1 MKTKERRGRPPKGS
15 GALTERFE
23 MRMTKP
29 EKQSFED
36 AASLA
41 GLDLSAWIR
50 MRLRVSARKELGE
63 ASRPIAFLIE
73 RK

>member
-1 MKTKERRGRPPKGS
+1 
-15 GALTERFE
+15 

-50 MRLRVSARKELGE
+50 ARLRLSARKELGE
-63 ASRPIAFLIE
+63 ADRPIAFLIE